1 MRKYTRRLV
10 VASALALTMVT
21 APVAHAEDQILA
33 SVPGLT
39 FPFFVH
45 MMNAFKAEATKQ
57 GVGVIESDGQVS
69 SPKQTADV
77 EAAITQGVKGIVI
90 SPNEVDAMAPALQ
103 QAVEARIPVVT
114 VDRRV
119 AQVEG
124 ILAHVGADNVKGGE
138 AQANLIVQ
146 MFPDGATIIN
156 LQGQSGASPAI
167 DRNKGLHN
175 VLDGMADKY
184 KIVFEQTAGFDRAKG
199 LAVTEAALSGM
210 ADAPKVIV
218 AANDDMALGAMEAV
232 KSRGLSGI
240 AIIGFDA
247 LPEALAQ
254 VRDGGL
260 TATIEQFPGQ
270 QSSLG
275 VQTLVDFI
283 KDWQPASRE
292 GSAADPGCRH
302 QGQSEHCRTPRRSEV
317 NELRLFSGRGHKPRP
332 EGILSMATPPATQP
346 LLRMTGISKSFPGVR
361 ALDSV
366 DFEVGSAEI
375 HAFLGENGAGKSTL
389 LKILIRRPGPR
400 CGQH

>member
-1 MRKYTRRLV
+1 MRHYTRRLFI
-10 VASALALTMVT
+10 ATALAAT
-21 APVAHAEDQILA
+21 AAMSTVAHAEDKILA

-45 MMNAFKAEATKQ
+45 MMNAFKAEAQKQ
-57 GVGVIESDGQVS
+57 GFGVIESDGQVS
-69 SPKQTADV
+69 SPKQTADI

-103 QAVEARIPVVT
+103 QAVEAGIPVVT

-119 AQVEG
+119 AAVEG

-138 AQANLIVQ
+138 AQGTLITT

-175 VLDGMADKY
+175 VLDGKDKY

-199 LAVTEAALSGM
+199 LSVTEAALAAM
-210 ADAPKVIV
+210 AEPPKVIV

-232 KSRGLSGI
+232 KARNLSGI

-270 QSSLG
+270 QSSKG
-275 VQTLVDFI
+275 VQILADFI
-283 KDWQPASRE
+283 KNGKKPDQNLVLL
-292 GSAADPGCRH
+292 
-302 QGQSEHCRTPRRSEV
+302 TPV
-317 NELRLFSGRGHKPRP
+317 AITKDNLN
-332 EGILSMATPPATQP
+332 T
-346 LLRMTGISKSFPGVR
+346 
-361 ALDSV
+361 
-366 DFEVGSAEI
+366 AER
-375 HAFLGENGAGKSTL
+375 LGEVK
-389 LKILIRRPGPR
+389 
-400 CGQH
+400 

>member
-10 VASALALTMVT
+10 VASALALTLVS
-21 APVAHAEDQILA
+21 APAAYAEDQILA

-45 MMNAFKAEATKQ
+45 MMNAFKAEAAKQ
-57 GVGVIESDGQVS
+57 GLGVIESDGQVS

-77 EAAITQGVKGIVI
+77 EAAITQGVKGIII

-103 QAVEARIPVVT
+103 QAVDAKIPVVT

-146 MFPDGATIIN
+146 LYPDGATIVN

-175 VLDGMADKY
+175 ILDGMADKY

-199 LAVTEAALSGM
+199 LAVTEAALAGM
-210 ADAPKVIV
+210 AEPPKVIV

-232 KSRGLSGI
+232 KARNLTGI

-260 TATIEQFPGQ
+260 TATIEQFPGK
-270 QSSLG
+270 QSAMG
-275 VQTLVDFI
+275 VEILAAFI
-283 KDWQPASRE
+283 KSGTVPAE
-292 GSAADPGCRH
+292 KVTLL
-302 QGQSEHCRTPRRSEV
+302 TPV
-317 NELRLFSGRGHKPRP
+317 AVTKDNLN
-332 EGILSMATPPATQP
+332 I
-346 LLRMTGISKSFPGVR
+346 
-361 ALDSV
+361 
-366 DFEVGSAEI
+366 AER
-375 HAFLGENGAGKSTL
+375 LGEVK
-389 LKILIRRPGPR
+389 
-400 CGQH
+400 